1 MMFSFVVNL
10 EGMMQK
16 PVLGYGI
23 AAAKAAL
30 MKKKN
35 PSIKALTIIK

>member
-1 MMFSFVVNL
+1 MFSFVVNL

-23 AAAKAAL
+23 AATKAAL
-30 MKKKN
+30 MKKK